1 MTKLGEHLAECI
13 RLEGP
18 MPISRFMA
26 MTLGHPQWGYY
37 INRDPLGSTG
47 DFITAPEV
55 SQMFGELIGLWCAE
69 RWKALG
75 TPDRFILAE
84 LGPGRGTLMAD
95 ALRAGRAAPGFAA
108 AALIH
113 LVETSPVLRD
123 AQKAALPNWNI
134 TWHNRIADLPPGP
147 TIAIANE
154 FFDALPIRQFQRAED
169 GWHERMVGKRDD
181 RLCLLLNPGM
191 VPSAPLSGALQSA
204 PIDAVIEVSP
214 ARTAAMAELAQRLV
228 SHGGAAV
235 IVDYGHEASAPGNTL
250 QAMRGHGYVDIL
262 ATPGAVDLTAHVDFQ
277 ALGEAARQTGAHTW
291 GPVTQAAFL
300 NQLGIAARAHALQ
313 RNATAAQVEA
323 VSAALHRLTGRGQMG
338 QLFKAMAVT
347 ADGDAP
353 PPGFE
358 EA

>member
-1 MTKLGEHLAECI
+1 
-13 RLEGP
+13 

-26 MTLGHPQWGYY
+26 MALGHPQWGYY
-37 INRDPLGSTG
+37 ISRDPLGSTG

-69 RWKALG
+69 RWQALG
-75 TPDRFILAE
+75 TPDRFILVE

-95 ALRAGRAAPGFAA
+95 ALRAGAAAPGFAA
-108 AALIH
+108 SSQVH
-113 LVETSPVLRD
+113 LVETSPVLRA
-123 AQKAALPNWNI
+123 AQKAALPNWDI
-134 TWHNRIADLPPGP
+134 TWHDRIADLPPGP

-154 FFDALPIRQFQRAED
+154 FFDALPIRQFQRAKD
-169 GWHERMVGKRDD
+169 GWHERMVGRRDG

-191 VPSAPLSGALQSA
+191 VPSAPLPEALQSA
-204 PIDAVIEVSP
+204 PLDAVIEVSP

-228 SHGGAAV
+228 SHGGAAL
-235 IVDYGHEASAPGNTL
+235 IVDYGHGASASGDTL

-262 ATPGAVDLTAHVDFQ
+262 ATPGAADLTAHVDFQ
-277 ALGEAARQTGAHTW
+277 ALGQAACQAGARTW
-291 GPVTQAAFL
+291 GPVSQATFL

-313 RNATAAQVEA
+313 RNATAAQAEA
-323 VSAALHRLTGRGQMG
+323 VSAALHRLTFQDQMG

-347 ADGDAP
+347 ASGGTP

-358 EA
+358 KA